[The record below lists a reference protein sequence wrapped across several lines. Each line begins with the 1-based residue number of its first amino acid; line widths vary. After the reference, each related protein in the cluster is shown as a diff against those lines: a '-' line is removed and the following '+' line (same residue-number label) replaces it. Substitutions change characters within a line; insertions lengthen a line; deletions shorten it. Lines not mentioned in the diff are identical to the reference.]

1 MKATCVNT
9 KEVILSD
16 PLDHNEIIKLITL
29 TNDLNINVEVS
40 QSGAILIFKCD
51 DLHDVFSIL
60 SELGAIEDIGSL
72 KEITEWLIDFKKDNA
87 NTFMNQNLIKL
98 NNLFIQFNPEKG

>member
-9 KEVILSD
+9 KEVILND
-16 PLDHNEIIKLITL
+16 PLDQSEILTLLALAKKKNITIKI
-29 TNDLNINVEVS
+29 S
-40 QSGAILIFKCD
+40 HSSAIIIFECD

-72 KEITEWLIDFKKDNA
+72 KEITEWLIDFNEGDA
-87 NTFMNQNLIKL
+87 DI
-98 NNLFIQFNPEKG
+98 IQFNPEKG

>member
-1 MKATCVNT
+1 MKATCINT

-16 PLDHNEIIKLITL
+16 PLDHNEVIKLIAL
-29 TNDLNINVEVS
+29 ANNLNIIVEVS

-72 KEITEWLIDFKKDNA
+72 KEIIDWKLIDQPTNDSA
-87 NTFMNQNLIKL
+87 EI
-98 NNLFIQFNPEKG
+98 IQFKPEKGTSYDRKDKS